1 MPIISTLFCA
11 VALFFLY
18 LTKEIKYSAK
28 PKSIDTSS
36 PEPMLELPLI
46 LQAVESFSR
55 TATALSLR
63 AQSFQEKLIDYAEAE
78 ENDEDYQTFDTSGDP
93 DPMPKLPLIRRVV
106 ETFTVRAQ
114 FVKEKLIDSAEAE
127 AEENDEDYQ
136 IDDTY
141 DDAASIPSDES
152 FSRTATALSMRTP
165 SLEEKLFDYAEAE
178 DIEDAQMES
187 IKSKHPIHSPAASVH
202 FAAQPVESQ
211 PTTEPEPTPAQ
222 APKEDEPRAAV
233 MLSKNAE
240 AMNAMLAENDIAAES
255 KAEAKK
261 YKRPRSARFTKF
273 LFRKRNQKT
282 TPAIL

>member
-1 MPIISTLFCA
+1 MLEYPTKCPDPYGLKARHESSLKKAAERHFKKVPSFMPIISTLFCA

-78 ENDEDYQTFDTSGDP
+78 ENDEDYQ
-93 DPMPKLPLIRRVV
+93 
-106 ETFTVRAQ
+106 
-114 FVKEKLIDSAEAE
+114 
-127 AEENDEDYQ
+127 

-141 DDAASIPSDES
+141 DDAASILSDES

-178 DIEDAQMES
+178 DIEDAHMKS
-187 IKSKHPIHSPAASVH
+187 IKSMHPIHSPAASVH
-202 FAAQPVESQ
+202 SAAQPVEGQ